1 MGAALSPRRI
11 AILLLT
17 LLVSLS
23 AGADY
28 PVEGFSGG
36 LATCFWAGQGAAL
49 ATPNELYINPAGL
62 ALATLSDFVATGSL
76 PALDNHRV
84 GCYGMNLIKPL
95 RTETA
100 GAVETKTLG
109 TLAASL
115 HQFSSNTVVNNG
127 RDYHPT
133 QSLAAISFGTT
144 LGDDTALGLNFKVL
158 TVDDGERADSG
169 FGIDLGL
176 LYHPENLRVG
186 FAISNLIPPG
196 LSLNNER
203 TIAKRLLRL
212 GVGYELFGLWSLAL
226 EGSYLTEA
234 EELNYGLY
242 TTLTPLATTDLRLT
256 LNGGY
261 SISNEQ
267 WGAGLSLRVGL
278 IEVGWAIASQQDDY
292 GHSFRLSLSPEF

>member
-1 MGAALSPRRI
+1 MNPRRI
-11 AILLLT
+11 AILFLT
-17 LLVSLS
+17 LLVSL
-23 AGADY
+23 AVGGDY
-28 PVEGFSGG
+28 PIETFSGG
-36 LATCFWAGQGAAL
+36 LATYSWTGQGAAL

-100 GAVETKTLG
+100 GAVDTKTLG

-115 HQFSSNTVVNNG
+115 HQFSGTPTSNNG
-127 RDYHPT
+127 RDYRPT
-133 QSLAAISFGTT
+133 QSLAAISFGTAM
-144 LGDDTALGLNFKVL
+144 GDDTAFGLNLKVL

-169 FGIDLGL
+169 FGIDLGF
-176 LYHPENLRVG
+176 LYHPDNLRIG
-186 FAISNLIPPG
+186 FSVSNLIPPG
-196 LSLNNER
+196 LSLNDER

-212 GVGYELFGLWSLAL
+212 GVGYELFGLWSLAV
-226 EGSYLTEA
+226 EGSYLTDA
-234 EELNYGLY
+234 EELDYGLY
-242 TTLTPLATTDLRLT
+242 TALTPLATTDLRLT

-261 SISNEQ
+261 SISDEQ

-278 IEVGWAIASQQDDY
+278 VEVGWAIASQDESY
-292 GHSFRLSLSPEF
+292 GHSFRFAISPEF